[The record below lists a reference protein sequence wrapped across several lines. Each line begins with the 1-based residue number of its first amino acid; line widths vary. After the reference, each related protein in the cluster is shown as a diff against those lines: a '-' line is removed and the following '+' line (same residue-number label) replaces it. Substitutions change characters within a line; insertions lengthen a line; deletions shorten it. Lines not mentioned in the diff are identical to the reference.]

1 MALIKCPECGKEIS
15 EKAPACIHCG
25 YPLDLIKDETTAEDS
40 TKEDVNNEGFS
51 TSSNKVDTETNTS
64 NISTT
69 TTNSTNKQDDSG
81 TGCLVSLALMIVAII
96 VGVWLIVDSL
106 DGFVWSVII
115 PYIIAVPIVGFALYS
130 VFSAIAN
137 GEETKKNWDK
147 EKYNNYQF
155 TCPMCGSKKV
165 KKISNMNRSV
175 SVATMGLA
183 SSKIG
188 KQYECDDC
196 KHKW

>member
-40 TKEDVNNEGFS
+40 TKEDVNNEGFF

-147 EKYNNYQF
+147 ENYNNYIDNSSF
-155 TCPMCGSKKV
+155 N
-165 KKISNMNRSV
+165 ISSWRSL
-175 SVATMGLA
+175 S
-183 SSKIG
+183 
-188 KQYECDDC
+188 YR
-196 KHKW
+196 